1 MKPLK
6 LTMSAF
12 GPYAGVETIDFEKI
26 GDSGLYLITGDTGA
40 GKTTVFDAIS
50 YALFGE
56 SSGHREASM
65 LRSKFAEGKIK
76 TYVNLLF
83 AYKGQQYE
91 IRRNPE
97 YMRPKDRGE
106 GETAEKADAQLLL
119 PDGNLVT
126 GVKHVNDR
134 VIELLGVNKEQFSQ
148 IAMIAQ
154 GEFLKLLL
162 SDTKKRS
169 EIFRELFGTR
179 KYQELQDLLRTR
191 SGKLHDRYE
200 EISKSIEQYLADFK
214 CPKESVYYDEI
225 ENVKNSKHV
234 SLPEQVRSLLA
245 QICKEMDAEATA
257 YEKQLKDIDKQGEQL
272 NRRLVLYKELCGNE
286 ELLSEKAK
294 EQTKLIE
301 MVMNCQEKLR
311 IEEEKQPRQKELS
324 EEILLKQNKL
334 EEFTQLDVWLEEL
347 DQNKRKLHSAQTKQR
362 THEENL
368 LSLRQALGTNREKRA
383 KLQNPEAEYVRIRQ
397 EMEKKEQLLKDYQIY
412 DEEQKRI
419 EALAQK
425 ENVLK
430 EQYCESAKEADTLM
444 ECALKLERAF
454 LDGQAGVLASRL
466 ENGEPCPV
474 CGSKEHPHPA
484 VGETAIPEQTEVE
497 EAKEKAESKRKESTA
512 LSESVKEITAKKEI
526 LLQKQEEW
534 KQRLATD
541 ITKEQLAKEL
551 KQQQLLLG
559 KIGSDVAEAKRLDE
573 SIPLQEEKMEKEQ
586 AICQAEKEQL
596 VKLKESCTNLE
607 QQIKRQQEQ
616 LGFAGLAEAETY
628 IQGLEAERNILEE
641 AYKKAQKN
649 LADAEVK
656 KKECEASIQTLETA
670 VKKQRKELKDTDG
683 KALLQQDAELKLQK
697 KRLDML
703 AKEAGH
709 MAKGNEQIQSHV
721 LRQLDELEKVGK
733 QWQMVKALH
742 NTAGG
747 NIPGKDKIM
756 LETYVQMACFDRIIA
771 RANVHLM
778 KMTDGRYELLRAK
791 EAVNQ
796 KSQSGLELNVLDHY
810 YMSQSGGS
818 RSVKSLSGGE
828 SFLAA
833 LSLALGM
840 SEEVSANAGGIELD
854 ALFVDEGFGSLDEA
868 ALDRAIRALQE
879 LSTANRIIGVIS
891 HVPELKNRM
900 ERQIVV
906 RRDKTK
912 GSRTEV
918 VV

>member
-6 LTMSAF
+6 LEMSAF
-12 GPYAGVETIDFEKI
+12 GPYAGVEIIDFEKL
-26 GDSGLYLITGDTGA
+26 GNCGLYLITGDTGA

-50 YALFGE
+50 FALFGE
-56 SSGHREASM
+56 SSGHRETSM

-76 TYVNLLF
+76 TYVNLVF
-83 AYKGQQYE
+83 AYKGKKYE

-106 GETAEKADAQLLL
+106 GETAERADAQLLL
-119 PDGNLVT
+119 PDGNLIT

-134 VIELLGVNKEQFSQ
+134 VVELLGVNKEQFSQ

-179 KYQELQDLLRTR
+179 KYQELQDLLRGR

-200 EISKSIEQYLADFK
+200 EISKSIEQYLADFE
-214 CPKESVYYDEI
+214 CPKESVYYDEM
-225 ENVKNSKHV
+225 ENIKNSKHV
-234 SLPEQVRSLLA
+234 SSPEQVRSLLA
-245 QICKEMDAEATA
+245 QICGDLVAGATA
-257 YEKQLKDIDKQGEQL
+257 YEKQLKGVDKQLEQL
-272 NRRLVLYKELCGNE
+272 NRQLVIYKELRGNE
-286 ELLSEKAK
+286 DLLSTKKNKLTELQ
-294 EQTKLIE
+294 EQVKDW
-301 MVMNCQEKLR
+301 QEKLQ

-334 EEFTQLDVWLEEL
+334 EEFVQLDVWLEEL
-347 DQNKRKLHSAQTKQR
+347 DQTKRKLHSVQVEQR
-362 THEENL
+362 TREENL
-368 LSLRQALGTNREKRA
+368 LSLRQALVTDREKRT

-397 EMEKKEQLLKDYQIY
+397 EMEKKEQLLKDFQIY

-419 EALAQK
+419 ESLVKK
-425 ENVLK
+425 ENILK
-430 EQYCESAKEADTLM
+430 EQYCESAKEADALM

-466 ENGEPCPV
+466 EDGEPCPV
-474 CGSKEHPHPA
+474 CGSTKHPHPA
-484 VGETAIPEQTEVE
+484 VSETAIPEQTEVE
-497 EAKEKAESKRKESTA
+497 VVKEKAESKRKESIV

-534 KQRLATD
+534 KQRLITD
-541 ITKEQLAKEL
+541 TTKEQLAKEL
-551 KQQQLLLG
+551 KEQQIRLG
-559 KIGSDVAEAKRLDE
+559 KIESDVAEAKRLDE

-586 AICQAEKEQL
+586 AICQVEKEQL

-616 LGFAGLAEAETY
+616 LGFAGRMEAETY
-628 IQGLEAERNILEE
+628 IRGLEAERNILEE
-641 AYKKAQKN
+641 AYKKVQKS
-649 LADAEVK
+649 LADTEIK
-656 KKECEASIQTLETA
+656 QKECEASIQTLETA
-670 VKKQRKELKDTDG
+670 IKKQRKELKDTDG
-683 KALLQQDAELKLQK
+683 EALLQQEADLKLQK
-697 KRLDML
+697 KQLDIRT
-703 AKEAGH
+703 KEAGH
-709 MAKGNEQIQSHV
+709 MVKGNEQIQNHV
-721 LRQLDELEKVGK
+721 LRQLDELEEVGK

-742 NTAGG
+742 NTASG
-747 NIPGKDKIM
+747 NISGKDKIM
-756 LETYVQMACFDRIIA
+756 LETYVQMAYFDRIIA

-791 EAVNQ
+791 EAGNQ

-810 YMSQSGGS
+810 YMSKSGGN

-854 ALFVDEGFGSLDEA
+854 ALFVDEGFGSLDES
-868 ALDRAIRALQE
+868 ALDRAVRALQE
-879 LSTANRIIGVIS
+879 LSTANRIVGIIS